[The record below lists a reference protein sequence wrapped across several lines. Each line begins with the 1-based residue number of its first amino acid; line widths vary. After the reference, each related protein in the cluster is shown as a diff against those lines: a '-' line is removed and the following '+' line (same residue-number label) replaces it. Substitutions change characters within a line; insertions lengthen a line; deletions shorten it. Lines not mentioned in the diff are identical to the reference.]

1 MRIRTGG
8 VSMQSKDWHGMAC
21 MGTDHIRSES
31 DGRLM
36 VRTET
41 ECMPLQIALSI
52 FLVYACAT

>member
-1 MRIRTGG
+1 
-8 VSMQSKDWHGMAC
+8 MQSKDWHGMAC

-41 ECMPLQIALSI
+41 ECMP
-52 FLVYACAT
+52 